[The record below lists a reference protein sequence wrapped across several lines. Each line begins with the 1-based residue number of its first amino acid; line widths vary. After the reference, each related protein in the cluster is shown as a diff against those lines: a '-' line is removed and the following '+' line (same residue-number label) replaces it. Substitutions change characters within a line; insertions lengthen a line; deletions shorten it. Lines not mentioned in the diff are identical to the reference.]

1 MYTKSDILKQ
11 DYYKISKAAEF
22 MGISSQTLRKRI
34 DMGLVPCLRS
44 ENKYRLIPAEAIVE
58 YLYSKNMLLPEPE
71 ILKHDVIYARVSTR
85 KQEKRGDLERQI
97 TNIKLFAIEQ
107 NVKNL
112 IVTSDVASG
121 LNDNRKGLNSILNL
135 IMDGKVDRLF
145 IMYKDRLTRF
155 GFNYIKRII
164 HMLEYKCRV
173 NGIHFIVREESHT
186 SKCSFIDQESIDITK
201 TTLEDVLNEVSL
213 SPCLVRNTIRMLTVV

>member
-34 DMGLVPCLRS
+34 DIGLVPCLRS

-85 KQEKRGDLERQI
+85 KQETRGDLERQI

-155 GFNYIKRII
+155 GFNYIKRICDKYGTKIIIVSSEETTKSQSEELAEDIIAII
-164 HMLEYKCRV
+164 HSFSGRLYGLRHKINKELEKAHDE
-173 NGIHFIVREESHT
+173 NG
-186 SKCSFIDQESIDITK
+186 
-201 TTLEDVLNEVSL
+201 
-213 SPCLVRNTIRMLTVV
+213 